1 MPYKFTEKLAYH
13 MKDGKRDYLPKKQA
27 IAIQLSKL
35 RAEGRI
41 PPRKDGK

>member
-13 MKDGKRDYLPKKQA
+13 AKDGKRDYLPKKQA

-35 RAEGRI
+35 RKEGRI
-41 PPRKDGK
+41 PPRSNN

>member
-1 MPYKFTEKLAYH
+1 MPYKFTEKLAYDV
-13 MKDGKRDYLPKKQA
+13 KNGKRDYLPKKQA

>member
-1 MPYKFTEKLAYH
+1 MPYKFTAKQAYH
-13 MKDGKRDYLPKKQA
+13 IVDGKRDYLPKKQA

-41 PPRKDGK
+41 PARKEA